1 MLDQQILFFGLPIK
15 LDENTMLYQPTLNEI
30 LEKDFHIENILEPFI
45 ALDKRNFKN
54 EEKNDKVDNFNIL
67 FIQVILGY
75 IQFLTDKPTK
85 TPPSLKEWIES
96 ANSDWLVVKKLIRVL
111 KFLCKTEDIILQMS
125 DFSKENENSLNENYI
140 LINKSYKINRD
151 TFEDL
156 KDLVCEILDTEI
168 NIERKKEEDMDVSEL
183 GDLFEQKRKQ
193 YEKKYGK
200 KKQKKEK
207 NKDNLTIFTLINY
220 IIHYENTQY
229 DYNSIKQLTIYQ
241 IKNTFKYYH
250 SQEMYQLD
258 MKYRTSGNFK
268 MENKTSEHWFFDK
281 NCRINHIR

>member
-75 IQFLTDKPTK
+75 IQFLTDEPTK

-168 NIERKKEEDMDVSEL
+168 NIERNKEEDMDVSEL

-193 YEKKYGK
+193 YE
-200 KKQKKEK
+200 
-207 NKDNLTIFTLINY
+207 
-220 IIHYENTQY
+220 
-229 DYNSIKQLTIYQ
+229 
-241 IKNTFKYYH
+241 
-250 SQEMYQLD
+250 
-258 MKYRTSGNFK
+258 R
-268 MENKTSEHWFFDK
+268 
-281 NCRINHIR
+281 

>member
-75 IQFLTDKPTK
+75 IQFLTDEPTK

-96 ANSDWLVVKKLIRVL
+96 ANSDWLIVKKLIRVL

-168 NIERKKEEDMDVSEL
+168 NIERKKEEDVDVSEL

-281 NCRINHIR
+281 N

>member
-75 IQFLTDKPTK
+75 IQFLTDEPTK

-96 ANSDWLVVKKLIRVL
+96 ANSDWLIVKKLIKVL

-281 NCRINHIR
+281 N

>member
-75 IQFLTDKPTK
+75 IQFLTDEPTK
-85 TPPSLKEWIES
+85 APPSLKEWIES
-96 ANSDWLVVKKLIRVL
+96 ANSDWLIVKKLIRVL

-168 NIERKKEEDMDVSEL
+168 NIERNKEEDMDVSEL

-281 NCRINHIR
+281 N

>member
-75 IQFLTDKPTK
+75 IQFLTDEPTK

-140 LINKSYKINRD
+140 LINKSYKIN
-151 TFEDL
+151 
-156 KDLVCEILDTEI
+156 
-168 NIERKKEEDMDVSEL
+168 
-183 GDLFEQKRKQ
+183 
-193 YEKKYGK
+193 
-200 KKQKKEK
+200 
-207 NKDNLTIFTLINY
+207 
-220 IIHYENTQY
+220 
-229 DYNSIKQLTIYQ
+229 
-241 IKNTFKYYH
+241 
-250 SQEMYQLD
+250 
-258 MKYRTSGNFK
+258 
-268 MENKTSEHWFFDK
+268 
-281 NCRINHIR
+281 

>member
-75 IQFLTDKPTK
+75 IQFLTDEPTK

-96 ANSDWLVVKKLIRVL
+96 ANSDWLIVKKLIRVL

-281 NCRINHIR
+281 N

>member
-75 IQFLTDKPTK
+75 IQFLTDEPTK

-281 NCRINHIR
+281 N

>member
-75 IQFLTDKPTK
+75 IQFLTDEPTK

-96 ANSDWLVVKKLIRVL
+96 ANSDWLIVKKLIRVL

-168 NIERKKEEDMDVSEL
+168 NIERKKEEDVDVSEI

-281 NCRINHIR
+281 N

>member
-75 IQFLTDKPTK
+75 IQFLTDEPTK

-168 NIERKKEEDMDVSEL
+168 NIERKKEEDVDVSEI

-281 NCRINHIR
+281 N

>member
-75 IQFLTDKPTK
+75 IQFLTDEPTK

-111 KFLCKTEDIILQMS
+111 NFLCKTEDIILQMS

-168 NIERKKEEDMDVSEL
+168 NIERKKEEDVDVSEI

-281 NCRINHIR
+281 N

>member
-75 IQFLTDKPTK
+75 IQFLTDEPTK

-168 NIERKKEEDMDVSEL
+168 NIERNKEEDVDVSEI

-281 NCRINHIR
+281 N

>member
-54 EEKNDKVDNFNIL
+54 EEKNDKIDNFNIL

-75 IQFLTDKPTK
+75 IQFLTDEPTK

-96 ANSDWLVVKKLIRVL
+96 ANSDWLIVKKLIRVL

-168 NIERKKEEDMDVSEL
+168 NIERNKEEDMDVSEL

-207 NKDNLTIFTLINY
+207 NKDNLNIFTLINY

-281 NCRINHIR
+281 N

>member
-75 IQFLTDKPTK
+75 IQFLTDEPTK

-96 ANSDWLVVKKLIRVL
+96 TNSDWLVVKKLIRVL

-168 NIERKKEEDMDVSEL
+168 NIERKKEEDVDVSEI

-281 NCRINHIR
+281 N

>member
-75 IQFLTDKPTK
+75 IQFLTDEPTK

-96 ANSDWLVVKKLIRVL
+96 ANSDWLIVKKLIRVL

-168 NIERKKEEDMDVSEL
+168 NIERNKEEDMDVSEL

-281 NCRINHIR
+281 N

>member
-75 IQFLTDKPTK
+75 IQFLTDEPTK

-168 NIERKKEEDMDVSEL
+168 NIERNKEEDMDVSEL

-281 NCRINHIR
+281 N

>member
-1 MLDQQILFFGLPIK
+1 MPDQQVLIFGLPIK

-30 LEKDFHIENILEPFI
+30 IEKDFHIENILEPFI
-45 ALDKRNFKN
+45 ALDKRNFEN

-75 IQFLTDKPTK
+75 IQFLTDEPTK

-96 ANSDWLVVKKLIRVL
+96 TNSDWLIVKKLIRVL
-111 KFLCKTEDIILQMS
+111 KFLCKTEDVVLQMS

-151 TFEDL
+151 TFEDF
-156 KDLVCEILDTEI
+156 KVLVCEILDTEI
-168 NIERKKEEDMDVSEL
+168 NIERKKEEDMSVSEL
-183 GDLFEQKRKQ
+183 DDLFEQKKKQ

-200 KKQKKEK
+200 KKQKREK

-229 DYNSIKQLTIYQ
+229 DYNSIRQLTIYQ

-250 SQEMYQLD
+250 NQEMYQLD

-281 NCRINHIR
+281 N

>member
-1 MLDQQILFFGLPIK
+1 MLDQQVLFFGLPIK

-75 IQFLTDKPTK
+75 IQFLTDEPTK

-96 ANSDWLVVKKLIRVL
+96 ANSDWLVVKKLIKVL

-168 NIERKKEEDMDVSEL
+168 NIERKKEEDIDVSEL

-281 NCRINHIR
+281 N

>member
-54 EEKNDKVDNFNIL
+54 EEKNDKIDNFNIL

-75 IQFLTDKPTK
+75 IQFLTDEPTK

-168 NIERKKEEDMDVSEL
+168 NIERKKEEDVDVSEI

-281 NCRINHIR
+281 N

>member
-168 NIERKKEEDMDVSEL
+168 NIERNKEEDVDVSEI

-281 NCRINHIR
+281 N

>member
-75 IQFLTDKPTK
+75 IQFLTDEPTK

-168 NIERKKEEDMDVSEL
+168 NIERKKEEDIDVSEL

-281 NCRINHIR
+281 N

>member
-54 EEKNDKVDNFNIL
+54 EEKNDKIDNFNIL

-75 IQFLTDKPTK
+75 IQFLTDEPTK

-96 ANSDWLVVKKLIRVL
+96 ANSDWLIVKKLIRVL

-168 NIERKKEEDMDVSEL
+168 NIERKKEEDIDVSEI

-281 NCRINHIR
+281 N

>member
-75 IQFLTDKPTK
+75 IQFLTDEPTK

-96 ANSDWLVVKKLIRVL
+96 ANSDWLIVKKLIRVL

-207 NKDNLTIFTLINY
+207 NKDNLTIFNLINY

-281 NCRINHIR
+281 N

>member
-54 EEKNDKVDNFNIL
+54 EEKNDKIDNFNIL

-75 IQFLTDKPTK
+75 IQFLTDEPTK

-96 ANSDWLVVKKLIRVL
+96 ANSDWLIVKKLIRVL

-168 NIERKKEEDMDVSEL
+168 NIERNKEEDMDVSEL

-281 NCRINHIR
+281 N